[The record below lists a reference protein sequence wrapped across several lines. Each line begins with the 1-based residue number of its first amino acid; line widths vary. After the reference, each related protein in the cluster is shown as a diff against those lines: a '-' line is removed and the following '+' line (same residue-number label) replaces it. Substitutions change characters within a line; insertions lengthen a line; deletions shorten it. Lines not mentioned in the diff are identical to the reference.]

1 MAEGPLLT
9 PRQAVG
15 PAAALCVQTELRR
28 AWPLLQCM
36 HLSASQQAGGLGCI
50 LYLLKDAP
58 MTSKGKIETVIVNMS
73 VTGK

>member
-9 PRQAVG
+9 PGQAVG
-15 PAAALCVQTELRR
+15 PAAPLCVQTELSRSP
-28 AWPLLQCM
+28 PLQRV
-36 HLSASQQAGGLGCI
+36 HLSASQQAAGLGCI